1 MVWNRLR
8 ILQSMFYIYPAN
20 IYLFQVTIEIL
31 KKGGKCVFIANFE
44 HIWHL
49 FLVFLLLTWNKQ
61 MLAGY

>member
-31 KKGGKCVFIANFE
+31 KKGVKCIFIANFE
-44 HIWHL
+44 HI
-49 FLVFLLLTWNKQ
+49 
-61 MLAGY
+61 